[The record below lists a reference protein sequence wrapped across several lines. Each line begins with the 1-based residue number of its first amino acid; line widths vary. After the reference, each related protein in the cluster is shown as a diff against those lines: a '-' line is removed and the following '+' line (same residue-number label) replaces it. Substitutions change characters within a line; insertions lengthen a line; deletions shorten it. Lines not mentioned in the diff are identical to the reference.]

1 MRLLRKILLYVGACI
16 CGAVSIW
23 LVFCCFGIWFIG
35 PPRDLSMTPAHDMLI
50 RAEMT
55 ALFLGIS
62 LACGVFLRLAL
73 GKARAIAHG

>member
-35 PPRDLSMTPAHDMLI
+35 PPRDASVTPAHDMLV
-50 RAEMT
+50 RAGMT
-55 ALFLGIS
+55 ALFLGMS
-62 LACGVFLRLAL
+62 LVSGLLLRW
-73 GKARAIAHG
+73 R